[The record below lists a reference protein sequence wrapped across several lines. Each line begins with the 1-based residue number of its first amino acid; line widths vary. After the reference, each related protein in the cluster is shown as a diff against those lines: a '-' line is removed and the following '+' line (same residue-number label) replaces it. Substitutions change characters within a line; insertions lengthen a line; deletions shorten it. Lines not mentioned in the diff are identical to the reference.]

1 MRILSSYIF
10 RALCAMLVG
19 FLLVSNPS
27 EMTTLLVQ
35 IIGGLFVLSGLAA
48 FINYF
53 VGKFRADKTRKRL
66 AQVAEL
72 EQVYIPSPSNV
83 GIVVGVGSIAF
94 GAFLLVRPALFINI
108 LMYVL
113 GGLLVLIGIYQLAS
127 LIIFRRVAPLRV
139 MLFLLPLFII
149 AAGVLVVCYPMET
162 AALPFTILGVAYIFY
177 GITEFIY
184 GIRLHR
190 YQKRL
195 EQESQVPDDIPE
207 AVAVEIKP
215 EEAEA
220 EETSFA
226 EAEST
231 NDGVNP

>member
-10 RALCAMLVG
+10 RAVCAMLVG
-19 FLLVSNPS
+19 FLIASNPTD
-27 EMTTLLVQ
+27 MTTLLVQ

-48 FINYF
+48 FFSYF
-53 VGKFRADKTRKRL
+53 IGKYRASLTRQRL
-66 AQVAEL
+66 AQVADL
-72 EQVYIPSPSNV
+72 ESVYIPSPSNV

-94 GAFLLVRPALFINI
+94 GAFLMVKPELFVNI

-113 GGLLVLIGIYQLAS
+113 GGLLVLIGIYQIVS
-127 LIIFRRVAPLRV
+127 LIIFRRVAPLSV
-139 MLFLLPLFII
+139 VLFLLPLLII

-162 AALPFTILGVAYIFY
+162 AALPFTILGVAYIYY

-190 YQKRL
+190 YQKRF
-195 EQESQVPDDIPE
+195 EQESQVLPNI
-207 AVAVEIKP
+207 A
-215 EEAEA
+215 EAEA
-220 EETSFA
+220 EEITYE
-226 EAEST
+226 EAETT